1 MTMTSSYNFT
11 PKRVRKGRRIYD
23 FVPVVIAKRPK
34 EYTQAMRD
42 RAEAK
47 GHTMPGGGFPIES
60 RADLGRAKRAFG
72 RAKNKPA
79 ARSWIN
85 RRARAFGAGPLGGS
99 VGKAAFPGAAPPFGS
114 KDKKKDAVKKLLQS
128 FFKAD
133 PDTTDGRSGGISHSE
148 SDRVG
153 AQDDRTPDEKAE
165 QLLDLYNVA
174 YKNPPMPG
182 EDIETWM
189 GRVWGEKKHW
199 QLFADQHHM
208 MHAIFCRARKL
219 PSHTY
224 AIAKVDILKYAGP
237 DLKDGLVWGWA
248 SMIEKDGHT
257 IRDYQ
262 GDQITEAELV
272 KAAHDYITNS
282 RTGGAMHIYC
292 EGADRQPLKC
302 GEVVESM
309 VFTKDLQKAMGISLP
324 HIGWLI
330 GYKISNPAV
339 RKAVAN
345 GQLKAFSIGGA
356 GLRIPI
362 EE

>member
-1 MTMTSSYNFT
+1 MTSSY
-11 PKRVRKGRRIYD
+11 D
-23 FVPVVIAKRPK
+23 FVPQAVRKARRVYDFAPGIVAKRPK
-34 EYTQAMRD
+34 EYS
-42 RAEAK
+42 AEARRK
-47 GHTMPGGGFPIES
+47 VQARGHTMAGGSFPIES
-60 RADLGRAKRAFG
+60 VADLNRAKHAVG
-72 RAKNKPA
+72 RAKNPAA

-85 RRARAFGAGPLGGS
+85 RRAKALGEPPI
-99 VGKAAFPGAAPPFGS
+99 GKRLAFPGAAPPFGA
-114 KDKKKDAVKKLLQS
+114 KDKDKEKVKKFLQS

-133 PDTTDGRSGGISHSE
+133 PDTTDGRSGGLSHSE

-153 AQDDRTPDEKAE
+153 VQDDRTPEEKNS
-165 QLLDLYNVA
+165 QLLDLYDTA

-182 EDIETWM
+182 EDHDTWM
-189 GRVWGEKKHW
+189 DRVWGAPAH
-199 QLFADQHHM
+199 LRMFADQLHQL
-208 MHAIFCRARKL
+208 HAIYHRARKL
-219 PSHTY
+219 PSHTH
-224 AIAKVDILKYAGP
+224 AIAKVNVLKYAGP

-248 SMIEKDGHT
+248 SMIEKDGQT

-272 KAAHDYITNS
+272 KAAHDYMTNS
-282 RTGGAMHIYC
+282 RTGSAMHIYC
-292 EGADRQPLKC
+292 EDADRQPLKC

-339 RKAVAN
+339 RKAVAS
-345 GQLKAFSIGGA
+345 GQLKAFSIGGS